1 MDFNVGKLLGK
12 GGFAN
17 VYEVKSKIDGGSY
30 ALKIVRLPN
39 K

>member
-1 MDFNVGKLLGK
+1 MDFNVGQMLGK
-12 GGFAN
+12 GGFAT

-30 ALKIVRLPN
+30 AVKIVKLPN